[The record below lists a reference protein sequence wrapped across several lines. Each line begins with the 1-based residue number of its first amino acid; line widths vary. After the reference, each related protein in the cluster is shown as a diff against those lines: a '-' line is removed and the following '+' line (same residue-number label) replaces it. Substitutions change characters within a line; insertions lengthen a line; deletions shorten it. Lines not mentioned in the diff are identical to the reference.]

1 MRIRAPAK
9 QRGIISNGVEER
21 KMAVKKRFW
30 AIIAFLVVFV
40 LTGCLQ
46 NLALDTKVP
55 RMAKEDL
62 RSLLDNP
69 EVIILDVRIR

>member
-1 MRIRAPAK
+1 
-9 QRGIISNGVEER
+9 
-21 KMAVKKRFW
+21 MAMKHSW
-30 AIIAFLVVFV
+30 TIIAFLVILV
-40 LTGCLQ
+40 LTGYLQ

-62 RSLLDNP
+62 RALLDNP